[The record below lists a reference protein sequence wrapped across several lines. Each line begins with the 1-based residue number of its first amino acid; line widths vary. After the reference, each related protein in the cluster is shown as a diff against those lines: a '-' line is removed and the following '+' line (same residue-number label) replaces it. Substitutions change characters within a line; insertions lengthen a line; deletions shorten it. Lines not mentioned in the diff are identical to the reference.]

1 MSLSQQLAAERRARL
16 AAEQL
21 LAYKQKELGFANA
34 KLAEFSKQLSS
45 EIKLTRE
52 KVADFR
58 DENMR
63 FKNDLLDATQK
74 ADVVETRLWNAIEA
88 FQDGFVIFDRRNR
101 LAVAN
106 TKFYEIFSEFGRLQ
120 PGISFSDILNLAA
133 EEGVVK
139 LKGEDPTQWCSRML
153 ERRKQAQPEDE
164 VIELW
169 DGRHFRLSE
178 RRCATGD
185 VVCQIVDVSALIEH
199 EGLLT
204 AAKYKAEAANRAK
217 SAFLANMSHELR
229 TPMNGVVGMAELLK
243 ETQLTQEQATF
254 VDTIRSSG
262 EALLTIINDVLDF
275 SKIEADA
282 LVLQNAPFDLEECI
296 HDVMRLLQP
305 EASKKG
311 LSLLVDYDLFLRT
324 QFIGDV
330 GRIRQ
335 IFTNLIGNAIK
346 FTTEGHV
353 MVQVFGCTE
362 SNEETI
368 EIRATVQDTGIGIP
382 KEHLPLIFGRFHQVD
397 DAQSRAFEGTGLGL
411 AITKRLVDLMKGDI
425 WVDAIE
431 GEGAS
436 FGFRLPLTIDPDV
449 AFVVP
454 KLSPDIGHVLVVD
467 EDLTLTGI
475 VQKRLDQLGAQST
488 HCRGL
493 DGALKR
499 AGSVD
504 LVVASHD
511 MPDQDGIDLA
521 RRLKDHGS
529 RVPVVIFSSPQE
541 IELADGDKVDGQLT
555 KPFSNREL
563 VRCLVR
569 SARSRQ
575 QTQQTAGPLR
585 VLAADDNKT
594 NRFVLEKMLGGLDL
608 DLKFATNGQEAV
620 DQFESFEPDIILM
633 DISMPIMDGIKAT
646 EIIRKQIAKGA
657 RPARIY
663 ALTAHVSEDDQ
674 SSILQSG
681 LDGVLTKPVK
691 KSDLL
696 QVLDR
701 PANFDQLSG

>member
-1 MSLSQQLAAERRARL
+1 
-16 AAEQL
+16 
-21 LAYKQKELGFANA
+21 
-34 KLAEFSKQLSS
+34 
-45 EIKLTRE
+45 
-52 KVADFR
+52 
-58 DENMR
+58 
-63 FKNDLLDATQK
+63 
-74 ADVVETRLWNAIEA
+74 
-88 FQDGFVIFDRRNR
+88 
-101 LAVAN
+101 
-106 TKFYEIFSEFGRLQ
+106 
-120 PGISFSDILNLAA
+120 
-133 EEGVVK
+133 
-139 LKGEDPTQWCSRML
+139 ML

-178 RRCATGD
+178 RRCSTGD
-185 VVCQIVDVSALIEH
+185 VVCQIVDVTALIEH

-204 AAKYKAEAANRAK
+204 AAKSKAEAASRAK

-254 VDTIRSSG
+254 VDTIRGSG

-305 EASKKG
+305 EAAKKG

-324 QFIGDV
+324 HFVGDA

-346 FTTEGHV
+346 FTSEGHV
-353 MVQVFGCTE
+353 MVQVFGGTE
-362 SNEETI
+362 SSDDTT
-368 EIRATVQDTGIGIP
+368 EIRAVVQDTGIGIP
-382 KEHLPLIFGRFHQVD
+382 KDHLPLIFGRFHQVD

-411 AITKRLVDLMKGDI
+411 AITKRLVDLMDGDI
-425 WVDAIE
+425 WVDAVE
-431 GEGAS
+431 GEGSS
-436 FGFRLPLTIDPDV
+436 FGIRLPLSIDPNVDF
-449 AFVVP
+449 AVP
-454 KLSPDIGHVLVVD
+454 QLSQDIGHVLVVD
-467 EDLTLTGI
+467 DDRTQTEI
-475 VQKRLDQLGAQST
+475 VQKRLDQLGAQT
-488 HCRGL
+488 TLCHEP
-493 DGALKR
+493 DGALKK

-511 MPDQDGIDLA
+511 MPDQDGVGLA
-521 RRLKDHGS
+521 RRLKDRGS
-529 RVPVVIFSSPQE
+529 RVPVVIFLSPQGAVFDE
-541 IELADGDKVDGQLT
+541 VDKVDGQLI

-608 DLKFATNGQEAV
+608 DLEFATNGQEAV
-620 DQFESFEPDIILM
+620 DQFENFEPDVILM

-646 EIIRKQIAKGA
+646 EIIRKQIARGA

-663 ALTAHVSEDDQ
+663 ALTAHVSENDQ

-696 QVLDR
+696 QVLER
-701 PANFDQLSG
+701 PMNFDQLSG